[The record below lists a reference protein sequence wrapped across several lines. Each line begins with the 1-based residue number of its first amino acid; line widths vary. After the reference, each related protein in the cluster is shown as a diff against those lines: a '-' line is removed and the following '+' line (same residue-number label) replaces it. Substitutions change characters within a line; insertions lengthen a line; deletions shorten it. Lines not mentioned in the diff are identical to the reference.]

1 MFVFTNVGIFIFV
14 SKLLRV
20 TQQMMIRRNWKVK
33 TKMSPLYLSLQHTD
47 SVLRCDISLAIQR
60 EAGDMSLRGR
70 GARRLDS
77 RERAGRKTLLLVTNS
92 YFRIKNI

>member
-1 MFVFTNVGIFIFV
+1 
-14 SKLLRV
+14 
-20 TQQMMIRRNWKVK
+20 
-33 TKMSPLYLSLQHTD
+33 MSPLYLSLQHTD

-77 RERAGRKTLLLVTNS
+77 REGESRQ
-92 YFRIKNI
+92 KNFAFGDKFLISEFKISNLIESST